1 MIPARR
7 YHAEG
12 AHRSGKAGNGAGQDR
27 FNDKGMA
34 LCAEGTELS
43 ANVIDRL
50 MKMHV
55 SSLTLK
61 GHPVDLGIETKTGE
75 QRVKELSARFSMVQ
89 GDSIMDM
96 LKTAIEQ
103 AILSRQDE
111 DDRVPQRGDAS

>member
-1 MIPARR
+1 MQKVPIDLAKPGMVLA
-7 YHAEG
+7 
-12 AHRSGKAGNGAGQDR
+12 KTV